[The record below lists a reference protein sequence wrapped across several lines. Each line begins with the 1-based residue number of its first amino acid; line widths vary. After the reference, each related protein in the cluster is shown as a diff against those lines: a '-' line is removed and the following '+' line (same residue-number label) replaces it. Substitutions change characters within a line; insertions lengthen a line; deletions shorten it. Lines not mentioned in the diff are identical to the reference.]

1 MIYIKKVT
9 TNTTNMKMANF
20 VMMVAP
26 WQERMLQQASFG
38 PSRAGLGGQK
48 AIKRLRNS
56 RKNEIFDE
64 IAGH

>member
-1 MIYIKKVT
+1 
-9 TNTTNMKMANF
+9 MKMANF
-20 VMMVAP
+20 FMLVAP

-56 RKNEIFDE
+56 RKNEIFNE